1 VRSGCYNSDDAMPE
15 IKEEDIRFM
24 TLALKEASRAG
35 RAGEVPVGAL
45 LVRDGEVLSSAYN
58 LREILR
64 DPSAHAEILAL
75 RVGAEK
81 SDSWRLTGATLY
93 VTKEPCVMCAGAIV
107 NARISRLVYGCSD
120 ARAGGVDSL
129 YNILTDNRLNHQV
142 EVVSGVLA
150 DDCAALLKDFFRE
163 RR

>member
-1 VRSGCYNSDDAMPE
+1 MR
-15 IKEEDIRFM
+15 
-24 TLALKEASRAG
+24 LALNEASRAG

-45 LVRDGEVLSSAYN
+45 LVRYGQILSSAYN

-75 RVGAEK
+75 RVAAEK
-81 SDSWRLTGATLY
+81 SDSWRLQESTLY

-107 NARISRLVYGCSD
+107 NARVARLVYGCSD
-120 ARAGGVDSL
+120 AKAGGVGSL
-129 YNILTDNRLNHQV
+129 YNILNDKRLNHQV
-142 EVVSGVLA
+142 EVVSGVLGEE
-150 DDCAALLKDFFRE
+150 CAALLKDFFRE